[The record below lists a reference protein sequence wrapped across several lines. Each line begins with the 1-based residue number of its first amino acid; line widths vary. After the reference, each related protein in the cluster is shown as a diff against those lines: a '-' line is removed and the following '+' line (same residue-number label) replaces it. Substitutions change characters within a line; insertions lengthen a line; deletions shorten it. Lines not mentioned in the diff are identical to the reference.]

1 MSLFEHVML
10 PCPACG
16 EQVEF
21 EAVASVNADRRPDL
35 REQILGDTFQRQPC
49 PKCGVPFR
57 LDPQF
62 TYLDVRRGQWI
73 IVHPFGS
80 IGEWETLEAQAR
92 AAFDRSYGAMAP
104 PAARMIGRDLQPR
117 VVFGWP
123 ALREKIFAAAHE
135 LDDIELELTKI
146 AVLRGSTEVPLTAQT
161 ELRLVSFAADELILS
176 WVVAESGEVAQ
187 NLGVPRELYD
197 EIAADKT
204 GWQPLRDELS
214 GRCFVDMQRLMLP
227 VS

>member
-35 REQILGDTFQRQPC
+35 REQILEGTFQRQPC
-49 PKCGVPFR
+49 PKCDVPFR

-62 TYLDVRRGQWI
+62 TYLDVGHQQWI
-73 IVHPFGS
+73 LVHPFGS
-80 IGEWETLEAQAR
+80 IGDWETLEAQAR
-92 AAFDRSYGAMAP
+92 TVFDRSYGAAAP
-104 PAARMIGRDLQPR
+104 PAARMIGRDLRPR

-123 ALREKIFAAAHE
+123 ALREKIFAAAHD

-146 AVLRGSTEVPLTAQT
+146 AVLRGSSDVPLTAET
-161 ELRLVSFAADELILS
+161 ELRLADVVADELVMA
-176 WVVAESGEVAQ
+176 WVVAESGRIAQ
-187 NLGVPRELYD
+187 NLGVPRDLYA
-197 EIAADKT
+197 EIASDKI
-204 GWQPLRDELS
+204 GWQPLRDELT
-214 GRCFVDMQRLMLP
+214 GRYFVDMQRMMLP
-227 VS
+227 VG